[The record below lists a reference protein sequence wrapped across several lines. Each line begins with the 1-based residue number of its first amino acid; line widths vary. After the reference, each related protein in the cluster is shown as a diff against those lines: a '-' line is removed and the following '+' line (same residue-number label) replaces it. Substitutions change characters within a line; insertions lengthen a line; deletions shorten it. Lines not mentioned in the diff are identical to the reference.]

1 MKSDRSLV
9 DLVLLFSAFA
19 AAQNLSWPTVSRGRD
34 RASKHAGKFSV
45 LRVARPPFSAREP
58 ERDRWRASDHARER
72 ERDNDDRRFQPG
84 HRDRVA
90 RPPFSAREPERD
102 RWRASD
108 HARDRER
115 DNDDRQFQP
124 GHRDRP
130 PPPARAES
138 QRASHERSHSQGA
151 RATDG
156 AEASLAKFAAK
167 RAGTPSLTHRSG
179 GRRRSAPRSA
189 SKKTIDWAW
198 QRVASDEGALA
209 AARCAAAR
217 PRAGVLYL
225 AIGASNWRKV
235 AKSAASVRAH
245 ADPEVG
251 VVVIT
256 DTSGHAHLARWQR
269 PYANLC
275 GDSSARPS
283 PLLFDFVIS
292 IGSMSQS
299 GKRNY
304 TNLPEFEGHGV
315 VGDGSINKKE
325 AVRRLRIL
333 KIRSF
338 EIGLLLFERLLF
350 LDVDTAVCA
359 PLAPVFSVL
368 AQPAASLA
376 TLCAADPT
384 RRGWW
389 SSAPPTAAGGADVA
403 FVPVDGGKHQA
414 SSTFKALG
422 VPRQFVEANTGVLL
436 VRNSTRARQLV
447 QQWLATY
454 IHETRKHDHLMDQP
468 AFRIALWRTNA
479 SHIALCGAL
488 NCRGWHRREAVP
500 LACGGFG
507 GARAALTDAQRPLAG
522 GRGCVVLHSHIL
534 PRDSSR
540 TGGGAAAAASARL
553 PNAFTTARAELPRD
567 AKLRLLVLFPGVGTR
582 DDDRFARLF
591 GRGHVLQ
598 AGDAASY
605 AALERCAAGCALF
618 VLFPDPAATAARPT
632 DTHSHVLLEALLA
645 VTTTPDWSDAAAR
658 RERDGDAT
666 EADLQ
671 LVLGWL
677 EARCAAVG
685 LAARSE
691 ESLELFET
699 ALGQRERDGAA
710 STKRTHTRAARAA
723 LNWTGSALD
732 EPLYDG
738 AVALFERQLR
748 VMAWE
753 E

>member
-1 MKSDRSLV
+1 MKSDRA
-9 DLVLLFSAFA
+9 LVLFFGAFA
-19 AAQNLSWPTVSRGRD
+19 AAQNMSWPTVSRGRD
-34 RASKHAGKFSV
+34 RAFKHAGKFSV
-45 LRVARPPFSAREP
+45 PRVARPPFSAP
-58 ERDRWRASDHARER
+58 
-72 ERDNDDRRFQPG
+72 
-84 HRDRVA
+84 
-90 RPPFSAREPERD
+90 
-102 RWRASD
+102 
-108 HARDRER
+108 
-115 DNDDRQFQP
+115 
-124 GHRDRP
+124 
-130 PPPARAES
+130 
-138 QRASHERSHSQGA
+138 
-151 RATDG
+151 RATGG
-156 AEASLAKFAAK
+156 AEASIAKFAAK
-167 RAGTPSLTHRSG
+167 RLRHPIFDTSF
-179 GRRRSAPRSA
+179 RRRSAPRSGRG
-189 SKKTIDWAW
+189 SGSRVTIDWAW

-275 GDSSARPS
+275 GDSGARPS

-384 RRGWW
+384 GRGWW
-389 SSAPPTAAGGADVA
+389 SSAPPTASRALGVGADVA
-403 FVPVDGGKHQA
+403 FVPVDGGKHAA

-436 VRNSTRARQLV
+436 VRNSTRTRRLV
-447 QQWLATY
+447 EQWLATY
-454 IHETRKHDHLMDQP
+454 IYETRDHAHLMDQP

-479 SHIALCGAL
+479 SHVALCGAL

-534 PRDSSR
+534 PRDSSG
-540 TGGGAAAAASARL
+540 TAGGGAAAASARL
-553 PNAFTTARAELPRD
+553 PNAFTTARAEPPRD
-567 AKLRLLVLFPGVGTR
+567 AELRLLLVLFPGVGTR

-598 AGDAASY
+598 AGDAASR

-632 DTHSHVLLEALLA
+632 DAHSHVLLEALLA

-677 EARCAAVG
+677 ESRCAAVG

-732 EPLYDG
+732 KPLYDG

-748 VMAWE
+748 VMARE